1 MISELQRIEFDL
13 LCQRIAAG
21 ELSGES
27 IGTMGEKRLHK
38 TLKYYFCGDDTKH
51 EIRVT
56 AKGCDA
62 PDGEPKS
69 GASGKGGYIADVL
82 DGEDIVEIQTGSF
95 YPLKPKIK
103 FYLENTDHK
112 ITVVHPIAALKHV
125 IWIDPQC
132 GEISKR
138 NRSPKKGRL
147 SDILPEL
154 YWLSEYLEN
163 ERLSFKIMILEIDEY
178 RILNGW
184 SKDKKKGADKYDKIP
199 VKLCDIVEIDRAN
212 LKEALVPQGL
222 PENFV
227 SADFSKITGLKGRK
241 LSASI
246 KLLSVLGLIEK
257 GERGAKGYVYKRL

>member
-13 LCQRIAAG
+13 LCQKIASG

-38 TLKYYFCGDDTKH
+38 TLKYYLCGDEAKH

-56 AKGCDA
+56 SKDEKTADE
-62 PDGEPKS
+62 EPRS
-69 GASGKGGYIADVL
+69 GASGKGGYIADAL
-82 DGEDIVEIQTGSF
+82 DDDNIIEIQTGSF

-103 FYLENTDHK
+103 FYIESTDHK
-112 ITVVHPIAALKHV
+112 ITVVHPIAERKHV

-147 SDILPEL
+147 SDALPEL
-154 YWLSEYLEN
+154 YWLSDHLKN
-163 ERLSFKIMILEIDEY
+163 ERLSFKIILLEIDEY

-184 SKDKKKGADKYDKIP
+184 SHDRKKGADKYDKIP
-199 VKLCDIVEIDRAN
+199 VKLCDIVEINSEN
-212 LKEALVPQGL
+212 LKETLVPQGL
-222 PENFV
+222 SESFV
-227 SADFSKITGLKGRK
+227 STDFSKLTGLKGRK
-241 LSASI
+241 LSYSL
-246 KLLSVLGLIEK
+246 KLLSLLGLIER
-257 GERGAKGYVYKRL
+257 GERGAKGYVYKIL